1 MFFNVTMIIE
11 IAMLNLSKILRFFI
25 EIHEVNALV
34 LFLLS
39 DQASLITGSC
49 IPVDGGS
56 LCYW

>member
-49 IPVDGGS
+49 MPVDGGS

>member
-1 MFFNVTMIIE
+1 MFFSETMIIE
-11 IAMLNLSKILRFFI
+11 IALLNLSKILRFCI
-25 EIHEVNALV
+25 EIKEVNALI

-49 IPVDGGS
+49 MPVDGGS